1 MKIRIKIRLRSYN
14 LIRQLCLLFAL
25 SSAALTLQ
33 AAEPEIQVYK
43 SATCGCCGKWVE
55 HLRANGFK
63 VTVTEV
69 SSVAEYRAKLG
80 VPNNL
85 ASCHTGVVNGYAVE
99 GHVPARE
106 IKKML
111 EEKPKAV
118 GLAVP
123 GMPVG
128 SPGMEMGYRVDPYE
142 VLLFDKDGSSTVYG
156 KYQASK

>member
-1 MKIRIKIRLRSYN
+1 M
-14 LIRQLCLLFAL
+14 
-25 SSAALTLQ
+25 
-33 AAEPEIQVYK
+33 QVYK

-69 SSVAEYRAKLG
+69 SSVAEYRTKLG

-111 EEKPKAV
+111 EENPKAV

-128 SPGMEMGYRVDPYE
+128 SPGMERGYRVDPYD
-142 VLLFDKDGSSTVYG
+142 VLLFDKDGSTTIYG

>member
-1 MKIRIKIRLRSYN
+1 MTRQFFLL
-14 LIRQLCLLFAL
+14 LILSTAFAI
-25 SSAALTLQ
+25 Q
-33 AAEPEIQVYK
+33 AAEPEMQVYK
-43 SATCGCCGKWVE
+43 TSTCGCCGKWVE

-69 SSVAEYRAKLG
+69 SSVAEYRAKFG

-85 ASCHTGVVNGYAVE
+85 ASCHTGVVNGYVVE
-99 GHVPARE
+99 GHVPVRE

-123 GMPVG
+123 GGQRGPRF
-128 SPGMEMGYRVDPYE
+128 PGKARPGAGE
-142 VLLFDKDGSSTVYG
+142 
-156 KYQASK
+156 

>member
-1 MKIRIKIRLRSYN
+1 M
-14 LIRQLCLLFAL
+14 IRQLCLLFAL
-25 SSAALTLQ
+25 SLAAFT
-33 AAEPEIQVYK
+33 AYGAEPEMQVYK
-43 SATCGCCGKWVE
+43 TATCGCCGKWVD

-69 SSVAEYRAKLG
+69 SSVAEYRTKLG

-128 SPGMEMGYRVDPYE
+128 SPGMEMGYRVDPYD
-142 VLLFDKDGSSTVYG
+142 VLLFDKAGSITVYG
-156 KYQASK
+156 KYEASK

>member
-1 MKIRIKIRLRSYN
+1 M
-14 LIRQLCLLFAL
+14 IRQLCLLFAL
-25 SSAALTLQ
+25 SLAAVT
-33 AAEPEIQVYK
+33 AHGAEPEMQVYK
-43 SATCGCCGKWVE
+43 TATCGCCGKWVD

-69 SSVAEYRAKLG
+69 SSVAEYRTKLG
-80 VPNNL
+80 VPDNL

-128 SPGMEMGYRVDPYE
+128 SPGMEMGYRVDPYD
-142 VLLFDKDGSSTVYG
+142 VLLFDKAGSTKVYG
-156 KYQASK
+156 KYEASK